1 MVARPDPYGAVPA
14 PKSKNARASDGGST
28 PELLAPD
35 FTLRQLS
42 YFVAAAHH
50 QSVQRAAEELH
61 VSSPAVSAAI
71 AHLEEALGVKLFVRR
86 HARGLLATDAGNA
99 LAIECRNLLGQAW
112 SLGASRGS
120 ASREVRGWVHL
131 GCLLTFA
138 PFLIP
143 PLLRD
148 FQRRHA
154 KSRVFWHEGNHES
167 LMEGLQNGAFEI
179 AVLYDFEVPSGIEC
193 RPLRTAPLQAVLP
206 GIHPLAKRKVVTAQD
221 LAGEPL
227 VLLDLPSTREYIL
240 SAFSAEGVT
249 PLIAYRVQSIM
260 MLRSLVA
267 SGAGYSLLNFCPPY
281 TNPVIGSLVTRPLAT
296 RLRTPNMVVARSH
309 RYEPTPAASAL
320 GDCIAE
326 LVRTMEFS
334 ATRRRR

>member
-1 MVARPDPYGAVPA
+1 MVA
-14 PKSKNARASDGGST
+14 PKAGLGRTSDGGST

-50 QSVQRAAEELH
+50 QSVQRAADELH

-99 LAIECRNLLGQAW
+99 LAIESRNLLGQAW
-112 SLGASRGS
+112 SLGASRG
-120 ASREVRGWVHL
+120 ASSRDVRGWVHL

-143 PLLRD
+143 PLVRD
-148 FQRRHA
+148 FQGRYA
-154 KSRVFWHEGNHES
+154 KARVYWHEGNHEY
-167 LMEGLQNGAFEI
+167 LMEGLQNGAFELAI
-179 AVLYDFEVPSGIEC
+179 LYDFAVPSGIEC
-193 RPLRTAPLQAVLP
+193 QPLRPTPLQAVLP
-206 GIHPLAKRKVVTAQD
+206 GGHPLARRKALGVRD
-221 LAGEPL
+221 LADEPL

-249 PLIAYRVQSIM
+249 PKIAYRVQSIM

-267 SGAGYSLLNFCPPY
+267 SGLGYTLLNFCPPY
-281 TNPVIGSLVTRPLAT
+281 TNPVIGSLVTRPLT
-296 RLRTPNMVVARSH
+296 TPLRTSNMVVARSH
-309 RYEPTPAASAL
+309 RYQPTPAARAL
-320 GDCIAE
+320 VTSIEG
-326 LVRTMEFS
+326 LVRTLEFS
-334 ATRRRR
+334 ANRTRR

>member
-1 MVARPDPYGAVPA
+1 MSA
-14 PKSKNARASDGGST
+14 PKPALGRTSDGGGT

-71 AHLEEALGVKLFVRR
+71 AHLEEALGAKLFVRR

-112 SLGASRGS
+112 ALGASRGS
-120 ASREVRGWVHL
+120 GSREVRGWVHL

-143 PLLRD
+143 LVLRD
-148 FQRRHA
+148 FQRRFA
-154 KSRVFWHEGNHES
+154 KARVYWHEGNHEY
-167 LMEGLQNGAFEI
+167 LMEGLQNGAFELAI
-179 AVLYDFEVPSGIEC
+179 LYDFEVPSGIEC
-193 RPLRTAPLQAVLP
+193 QPLRPTPLQAVLP
-206 GIHPLAKRKVVTAQD
+206 GKHPLARRKSLTIRD
-221 LAGEPL
+221 LASEPL

-249 PLIAYRVQSIM
+249 PNIAYRVQSIM

-267 SGAGYSLLNFCPPY
+267 SGLGYTLLNFCPPY
-281 TNPVIGSLVTRPLAT
+281 TNPVVGSLVTRPLAT
-296 RLRTPNMVVARSH
+296 KLRTSNMVVAHSH
-309 RYEPTPAASAL
+309 RYQPTPAARAL
-320 GDCIAE
+320 TECIAS
-326 LVRTMEFS
+326 LVRTLEFS
-334 ATRRRR
+334 ATRQRR